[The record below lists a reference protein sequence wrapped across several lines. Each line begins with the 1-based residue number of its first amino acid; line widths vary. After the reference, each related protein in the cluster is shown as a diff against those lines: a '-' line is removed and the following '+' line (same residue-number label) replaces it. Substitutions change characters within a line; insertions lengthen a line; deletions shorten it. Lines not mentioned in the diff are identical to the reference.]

1 MDNIPKGF
9 NPVDASQP
17 FGALIG
23 PIYYWFND
31 EDLESDEWLLGFR
44 VEKRHCNR
52 IGGCHG
58 AMTFS
63 FIDMVS
69 GQIAA
74 EKQLG
79 PVITVSLQADFI
91 RPIKFDDW
99 VTGKSKLLWQRDD
112 NLYIETEIYVKNR
125 IVATSSSHWKQIRKR
140 PSFFK

>member
-1 MDNIPKGF
+1 MEIPKGWH
-9 NPVDASQP
+9 PVDASQP
-17 FGALIG
+17 FGELIG

-31 EDLESDEWLLGFR
+31 EDLDSNEWRLGFK

-74 EKQLG
+74 EEQLG
-79 PVITVSLQADFI
+79 PVITVSLTADFK
-91 RPIKFDDW
+91 RPIHFDDW
-99 VTGKSKLLWQRDD
+99 VTGSSKLIWHHGD
-112 NLYIETEIYVKNR
+112 NLYIQTEIHVKDR
-125 IVATSSSHWKQIRKR
+125 IVATSDSHWKQIRKR